1 MLDYKKHNEE
11 VRKVWDSFN
20 KGKPDRVPIVFNI
33 NPRFY
38 LLTPELNEEGYTF
51 EEYIKDPDVMLRV
64 QLKLRKWIRLN
75 VPQDME
81 MGLPEENWG
90 GVYVDLQ
97 NFYEA
102 GWLGNNVIFPE
113 NDVPYA
119 APLPRRK
126 LEEVLERGI
135 PDPLRDNWMGKGM
148 EIYEYFKEKV
158 KGEEFEGIPVGEMVY
173 PPGAGTDGPFTV
185 AAALMGA
192 TELCIALYE
201 EPDFVH
207 RLLDFITEATIV
219 RIKAVWDLMG
229 WKYPQQSWGFADDSI
244 ELISIQQYKEF
255 VLPYH
260 KRLVNTFSQGGPNS
274 IHLCGKVQRHLKI
287 LKSELNITT
296 FDLGFPTDL
305 GLAREE
311 LGPEVLLRGNLH
323 PELLRSGS
331 PQEIEKETRRICQ
344 SGVME
349 GGRWI
354 FCEGNN
360 VCPRT
365 PLQNFYAMYN
375 SGKKYGVYSK
385 ELLKGADA
393 E

>member
-1 MLDYKKHNEE
+1 MKTMDYKAHNEE
-11 VRKVWDSFN
+11 VRRLWLAFN
-20 KGKPDRVPIVFNI
+20 QGKPYRVPIVFNF
-33 NPRFY
+33 NPRYY
-38 LLTPELNEEGYTF
+38 LLTPELNQEGYTF
-51 EEYIKDPDVMLRV
+51 EEYIKDPDVMFEV
-64 QLKLRKWIRLN
+64 QLKTRKWIRLN

-81 MGLPEENWG
+81 MGYPEDNWG

-102 GWLGNNVIFPE
+102 GWLGNNVVFPE

-119 APLPRRK
+119 APLPRGK
-126 LEEVLERGI
+126 LEEMLERGI
-135 PDPLRDNWMGKGM
+135 PHPLKDNWMGFGM
-148 EIYEYFKEKV
+148 EIFRYFKEKV
-158 KGEEFEGIPVGEMVY
+158 KTEEFEGIPVGEMVY

-185 AAALMGA
+185 ACALMGA
-192 TELCIALYE
+192 TQLCLALYE

-229 WKYPQQSWGFADDSI
+229 WEYPVQSWGFADDSI
-244 ELISIQQYKEF
+244 ELISTKQYKEF

-260 KRLVNTFSQGGPNS
+260 RRLVNTFSKGGPNS

-287 LKSELNITT
+287 LKEELNITS

-305 GLAREE
+305 GLARRE
-311 LGPEVLLRGNLH
+311 LGPDVLLRGNLH

-331 PQEIEKETRRICQ
+331 PEEIEEETRRICQ

-349 GGRWI
+349 GGKWI

-360 VCPRT
+360 VSPQT
-365 PLQNFYAMYN
+365 PLRNFYAMYN
-375 SGKKYGVYSK
+375 AGRKYGKYQ
-385 ELLKGADA
+385 EAD
-393 E
+393 EE